1 METLT
6 AGRHTA
12 GMTTTHTE
20 KMLAEALRI
29 CRRVTGRTDVDDAL
43 LRAVFMRLDDEG
55 QDLLDD
61 MDEILQA
68 GASVH

>member
-1 METLT
+1 MEKLT

-12 GMTTTHTE
+12 PMTTTHTE

-43 LRAVFMRLDDEG
+43 LRVVFMRLDEEG
-55 QDLLDD
+55 QDLVGD
-61 MDEILQA
+61 MNELLQC
-68 GASVH
+68 GATVH